1 MQLKRKIGFY
11 EKYIKRLL
19 DILCSG
25 AAVIVFC
32 CINGL
37 QYFVEADFASFIVDE
52 NRHEIVI
59 GCAFLNGA
67 SQVEFQYRI
76 VGY

>member
-32 CINGL
+32 WLYVIIAVMVRVKLGKPVFFKQPRPGKINPKSG
-37 QYFVEADFASFIVDE
+37 
-52 NRHEIVI
+52 
-59 GCAFLNGA
+59 
-67 SQVEFQYRI
+67 
-76 VGY
+76 